1 MGRSFQTE
9 GTARPRQGAGKE
21 ITVFR
26 KLVRSHFSPRGL
38 QPARLLC
45 PWDSLGKKNG
55 VCCHALLQGI
65 FPKFRK
71 LEAPSV
77 PG

>member
-26 KLVRSHFSPRGL
+26 KLVAKSLQSPWTA
-38 QPARLLC
+38 AR
-45 PWDSLGKKNG
+45 
-55 VCCHALLQGI
+55 
-65 FPKFRK
+65 
-71 LEAPSV
+71 
-77 PG
+77 